1 MVLLT
6 EIQNSA
12 NPASTFLIQLRNDS
26 VGARNLPTA
35 RMHKTMVSTIVL
47 KLIASSVRVAF
58 VVFRAV
64 EKIDMGAS
72 LVA

>member
-1 MVLLT
+1 
-6 EIQNSA
+6 
-12 NPASTFLIQLRNDS
+12 
-26 VGARNLPTA
+26 
-35 RMHKTMVSTIVL
+35 MVSTIVL